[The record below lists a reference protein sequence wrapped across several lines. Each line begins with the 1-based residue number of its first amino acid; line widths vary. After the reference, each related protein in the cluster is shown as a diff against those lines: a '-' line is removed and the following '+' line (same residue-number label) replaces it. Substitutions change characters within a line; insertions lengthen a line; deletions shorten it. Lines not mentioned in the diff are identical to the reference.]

1 MLQEIKEVF
10 TKQYQ
15 ENVDFLEF
23 KLKMREYVK
32 LKNESESIDIKIDR
46 LNKCGYV
53 SKCHIEV
60 GGF

>member
-32 LKNESESIDIKIDR
+32 LKNESESIDSKIDR
-46 LNKCGYV
+46 LNQCGYV
-53 SKCHIEV
+53 SACHIEV